1 MAFRT
6 IEISNSANIHIKRR
20 AIARS
25 LAGGGLSSR
34 VWNTC
39 MIGKK
44 KLTILS
50 AIEVMCESLKNCYLK
65 NDTTLLELPT
75 VIKIEKMGLINE

>member
-1 MAFRT
+1 MIDLVAYEN
-6 IEISNSANIHIKRR
+6 IGANVTLTKSERFE
-20 AIARS
+20 
-25 LAGGGLSSR
+25 LAHVLH
-34 VWNTC
+34 NAC